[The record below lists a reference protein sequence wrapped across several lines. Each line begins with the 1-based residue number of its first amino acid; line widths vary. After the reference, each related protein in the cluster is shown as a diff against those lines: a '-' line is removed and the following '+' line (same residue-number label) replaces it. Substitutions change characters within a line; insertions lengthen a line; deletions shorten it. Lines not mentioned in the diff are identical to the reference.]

1 MGPEIRGGTRY
12 EKNVLSMAKTSGGVR
27 NSHWKGNIYTVG
39 GIRKEYYELNEERK
53 TVIRSMSKEV
63 AKEMWRNLHGKSV
76 VLDASGSR
84 INVQFTKSGID
95 HVARDAM
102 IVLSGK
108 YMSHNSMIHID
119 GILAKSEYVPTSHS
133 LYKGRKDGKE
143 LFFRYRDN
151 DGRGI
156 YFKVAY
162 DRKEINAG
170 RYYLYSVTDR

>member
-1 MGPEIRGGTRY
+1 
-12 EKNVLSMAKTSGGVR
+12 MAKTAGGIR
-27 NSHWKGNIYTVG
+27 NSKWHGNIYTVG
-39 GIRKEYYELNEERK
+39 GVRKEYYELSDERK
-53 TVIRSMSKEV
+53 MIVRSMSKDI
-63 AKEMWRNLHGKSV
+63 AKEMWRNLSGKSV
-76 VLDASGSR
+76 VLNAGGSK

-108 YMSHNSMIHID
+108 YMSRNSMVHINK
-119 GILAKSEYVPTSHS
+119 ILAKSEYVPTSHS
-133 LYKGRKDGKE
+133 VYKGRKDGKE
-143 LFFRYRDN
+143 LFFRYKDK

-162 DRKEINAG
+162 DRKESSSG

>member
-1 MGPEIRGGTRY
+1 
-12 EKNVLSMAKTSGGVR
+12 MAKTAGGVR
-27 NSHWKGNIYTVG
+27 NSKWHGNIYTVG
-39 GIRKEYYELNEERK
+39 GVRKEYYELSDERK
-53 TVIRSMSKEV
+53 MIVRSMSKDI
-63 AKEMWRNLHGKSV
+63 AKEMWRNLSGKSV
-76 VLDASGSR
+76 VLNAGGSK

-108 YMSHNSMIHID
+108 YMSRNSMVHINK
-119 GILAKSEYVPTSHS
+119 ILAKSEYVPTSHS
-133 LYKGRKDGKE
+133 VYKGRKDGKE
-143 LFFRYRDN
+143 LFFRYKDK

-162 DRKEINAG
+162 DRKESSSG

>member
-1 MGPEIRGGTRY
+1 
-12 EKNVLSMAKTSGGVR
+12 MAKTAGGVR
-27 NSHWKGNIYTVG
+27 NSKWHGNIYTVG
-39 GIRKEYYELNEERK
+39 GVRKEYYELSDERK
-53 TVIRSMSKEV
+53 MIVRSMSKDI
-63 AKEMWRNLHGKSV
+63 AKEMWRNLSGKSV
-76 VLDASGSR
+76 VLNAGGSK

-108 YMSHNSMIHID
+108 YMSRNSMVHINK
-119 GILAKSEYVPTSHS
+119 ILAKTEYVPTSHS
-133 LYKGRKDGKE
+133 VYKGRKDGKE
-143 LFFRYRDN
+143 LFFRYKDK

-162 DRKEINAG
+162 DRKESSSG